1 MTTISGL
8 GGISQTWGS
17 GQSRRADME
26 ARLFAKVDSDGNG
39 SVDATELAAMLQKGP
54 QSGQSLDSAALLKKM
69 DTDGNGSLS
78 QDELSQGMRDLM
90 PPPASTLDFAQ
101 QRGAA
106 NDDDIFASLDTNG
119 DGQISR
125 AEFEA
130 GRPQPPDA
138 ASGSSSTTTT
148 TSTTLTTTTTTSS
161 TNSTSAVS
169 TDDDP
174 LDANKDGTV
183 SEIERL
189 AGELKVLAQ
198 AANATDS
205 NKGLNPEIGQL
216 AQKLYD
222 QIAKNWLST
231 SSPSSTSSQVSATA

>member
-8 GGISQTWGS
+8 GGVSQTWGG
-17 GQSRRADME
+17 GQSRKAEHE
-26 ARLFAKVDSDGNG
+26 ARLFAKVDSDGSG
-39 SVDATELAAMLQKGP
+39 SVDATELAAMLAKGP
-54 QSGQSLDSAALLKKM
+54 QNGQSTDSAALLKKM
-69 DTDGNGSLS
+69 DSDGNGSLS

-101 QRGAA
+101 QRSAA
-106 NDDDIFASLDTNG
+106 NDDDAFASLDTDG

-125 AEFEA
+125 AEFDA
-130 GRPQPPDA
+130 ARLPPPDD
-138 ASGSSSTTTT
+138 ASDSSSTTITT
-148 TSTTLTTTTTTSS
+148 TTTLTTSSASATSATSS
-161 TNSTSAVS
+161 
-169 TDDDP
+169 DYDP

-198 AANATDS
+198 AANSTES
-205 NKGLNPEIGQL
+205 SKGLNPEIGQL

-222 QIAKNWLST
+222 QIAKNWLT
-231 SSPSSTSSQVSATA
+231 ASSTTSGSVSTTA

>member
-8 GGISQTWGS
+8 GGVSQSWGS
-17 GQSRRADME
+17 GQSRKAEHE
-26 ARLFAKVDSDGNG
+26 ARLFAKVDSDGSG
-39 SVDATELAAMLQKGP
+39 SVDATELAAMLAKGP
-54 QSGQSLDSAALLKKM
+54 QNGQSTDSAALLKKM
-69 DTDGNGSLS
+69 DSDGNGSLS

-90 PPPASTLDFAQ
+90 PPPSSTVDFAQ

-106 NDDDIFASLDTNG
+106 NDDDAFASLDTDG

-125 AEFEA
+125 SEFDA
-130 GRPQPPDA
+130 GRPPPPDDE
-138 ASGSSSTTTT
+138 SSVTITTT
-148 TSTTLTTTTTTSS
+148 TTLTTTTTATTGSTSS
-161 TNSTSAVS
+161 TSATS
-169 TDDDP
+169 TDYDP
-174 LDANKDGTV
+174 LDVNKDGTV

-198 AANATDS
+198 AANSTAS
-205 NKGLNPEIGQL
+205 SKGLNPEIGQL

-231 SSPSSTSSQVSATA
+231 SSTTASQVSTTA